1 MVHTESLNIQRA
13 ERGTEGNKV
22 FVLSPPPP
30 PALFPPPHT
39 HIGGP
44 YWSNRNHSFRKKTF
58 RSRLQLRIKQGSN
71 ESLGSGENDM
81 GHFLCLHD
89 SGSYFENRKWCAV
102 RRIGMKNDV
111 CEWSYLQRLYQVQYI
126 NGSF

>member
-22 FVLSPPPP
+22 FVLSPSPFSP
-30 PALFPPPHT
+30 

-58 RSRLQLRIKQGSN
+58 RLRLQLRIKQERN
-71 ESLGSGENDM
+71 ESLGSGEKGIQGLSLEINI
-81 GHFLCLHD
+81 L
-89 SGSYFENRKWCAV
+89 FEGV
-102 RRIGMKNDV
+102 
-111 CEWSYLQRLYQVQYI
+111 
-126 NGSF
+126 